1 MSLQTETVSVAS
13 AGNITVK
20 EIFDLV
26 REDLARVE
34 EEFARQT
41 VAGVQPITEI
51 GQYLQ
56 NGGGKRLRPM
66 LVLLA
71 SRLCGYQGPSAIR
84 LGAVM
89 EMIHTA
95 TLVHDDIIDE
105 AETRRGRPSTN
116 SRWGNHRSVLA
127 GDWLYMQ
134 AFSVAV
140 AERNFAILDLL
151 IGLTQ
156 LMVEG
161 EMIQLTLLKR
171 LDVSADDYLDLIYR
185 KTAALFSACLR
196 LGAIL
201 GRRGEEA
208 EARLA
213 SCGTD
218 LGLAF
223 QLIDDVLDLTAS
235 EARLGKPVGNDLREG
250 KITLPLIDVLLRC
263 SPEERAQ
270 VAQVVEDGGFRRV
283 GLAEIH
289 DLVMRYGALESAR
302 ARARRYAERAAGE
315 LESFPESPY
324 RDALRSLADFII
336 DRQY

>member
-1 MSLQTETVSVAS
+1 VAS
-13 AGNITVK
+13 TGHITVK

-26 REDLARVE
+26 REDLAKVE

-41 VAGVQPITEI
+41 AAGIQPINEI

-71 SRLCGYQGPSAIR
+71 ARLCGYEGPSAIR

-116 SRWGNHRSVLA
+116 SRWGNHRSVLT

-134 AFSVAV
+134 AFNAAV
-140 AERNFAILDLL
+140 AERNFPVLDLL

-161 EMIQLTLLKR
+161 EMIQFTLLKR
-171 LDVSADDYLDLIYR
+171 LDVSEDDYFDLIYR

-201 GRRGEEA
+201 GRSGEES

-223 QLIDDVLDLTAS
+223 QLIDDVLDFTAS

-250 KITLPLIDVLLRC
+250 KVTLPLIEVLARC
-263 SPEERAQ
+263 RPEERAL
-270 VAQVVEDGGFRRV
+270 VAQVVEDGGFTRV
-283 GLAEIH
+283 SLEQIQE
-289 DLVMRYGALESAR
+289 LVVRYGALESAR
-302 ARARRYAERAAGE
+302 ARARDHAGRATRE
-315 LESFPESPY
+315 LESLPESPY
-324 RDALRSLADFII
+324 KDALRSLADFII

>member
-1 MSLQTETVSVAS
+1 MSLRTETVSVALT
-13 AGNITVK
+13 GNITVK

-26 REDLARVE
+26 REDLAKVE

-41 VAGVQPITEI
+41 AAGVQPITEI

-134 AFSVAV
+134 AFNVAV

-171 LDVSADDYLDLIYR
+171 LDVTADDYFDLIYR

-201 GRRGEEA
+201 GRSGEEA

-223 QLIDDVLDLTAS
+223 QLIDDVLDFTSS
-235 EARLGKPVGNDLREG
+235 EERLGKPVGNDLREG
-250 KITLPLIDVLLRC
+250 KVTLPLIDALARC
-263 SPEERAQ
+263 SAEERAR
-270 VAQVVEDGGFRRV
+270 VTQVVEDGGFTRV
-283 GLAEIH
+283 ALAEIQ
-289 DLVMRYGALESAR
+289 DLVTRYGALESAR
-302 ARARRYAERAAGE
+302 ARARGYAGHAVAE
-315 LESFPESPY
+315 LEGFPESSY

>member
-1 MSLQTETVSVAS
+1 MAS
-13 AGNITVK
+13 TGNITVK

-26 REDLARVE
+26 RDDLGRVE

-41 VAGVQPITEI
+41 VSGVQPISEI
-51 GQYLQ
+51 GRYLQ

-71 SRLCGYQGPSAIR
+71 SRLCGYEGPAAIR
-84 LGAVM
+84 LAAVM

-134 AFSVAV
+134 AFNVSV

-171 LDVSADDYLDLIYR
+171 LNVTADDYFDLIYR

-201 GRRGEEA
+201 GQRGEEA
-208 EARLA
+208 GARLA
-213 SCGTD
+213 SCGTN
-218 LGLAF
+218 LGVAF

-235 EARLGKPVGNDLREG
+235 EERLGKPVGNDLREG
-250 KITLPLIDVLLRC
+250 KLTLPLIEALPRC
-263 SPEERAQ
+263 TPEELAQ
-270 VAQVVEDGGFRRV
+270 LERVMEEGGFASV
-283 GLAEIH
+283 AIGEIQGLVA
-289 DLVMRYGALESAR
+289 RYGTLDSARVR
-302 ARARRYAERAAGE
+302 ARAYADQAVRD
-315 LESFPESPY
+315 LEGFPDSPY
-324 RDALRSLADFII
+324 KDALRSLADFIV
-336 DRQY
+336 DRPY